1 MGVQVDKIKVGVI
14 GVGHLGELHLKKYQS
29 IPEAELT
36 GFFDVN
42 EDINKSISDDY
53 GIRSCSS
60 VDELLNQVDAVS
72 IVVPTTGHRD
82 AAVIAAEK
90 GIHIFVEKP
99 IASSLEEADDII
111 NAAIR
116 GNVKLQVGHIERF
129 NPAFRNL
136 RHELINPKFIEAHR
150 LASFNPRGLDV
161 PVILDLMIH
170 DIDIILRLMDS
181 EINSIDASGVGV
193 VGETADIV
201 NARINFE
208 NGAVANV
215 TASRISQK
223 KMRKMR
229 IFQKDSYI
237 SLDFVDGESEIF
249 RMSEEDGKF
258 QQPEF
263 FPVMDLSHNDKKR
276 IVGFRKVKNDGKDSI
291 ELELSTFLQSIIN
304 NTPTAVTGEEARDAL
319 NIALQIVEKSAG

>member
-1 MGVQVDKIKVGVI
+1 MNSVKVGVI
-14 GVGHLGELHLKKYQS
+14 GVGHLGELHLKKYIN

-42 EDINKSISDDY
+42 EDTNKRISDAY
-53 GIRSCSS
+53 GIKAFRSIE
-60 VDELLNQVDAVS
+60 ELLNNVEAVS

-82 AAVIAAEK
+82 AAVKAAEK
-90 GIHIFVEKP
+90 GIPVFVEKP
-99 IASSLEEADDII
+99 IASTLAEADDII
-111 NAAIR
+111 KAA
-116 GNVKLQVGHIERF
+116 NSNKVKLQVGHIERF
-129 NPAFRNL
+129 NPAYRNL

-170 DIDIILRLMDS
+170 DIDIILKLVQS
-181 EINSIDASGVGV
+181 EIKEIDASGVGV
-193 VGETADIV
+193 VGDTADIV

-237 SLDFVDGESEIF
+237 SMDFVEGEAEVF
-249 RMSEEDGKF
+249 RMSDGDGKF
-258 QQPEF
+258 QQPELL
-263 FPVMDLSHNDKKR
+263 PVMDLSHNEIKR
-276 IVGFRKVKNDGKDSI
+276 VVGFRRIGNDGKDSI
-291 ELELSTFLQSIIN
+291 ELELSSFVQSVIN
-304 NTPTAVTGEEARDAL
+304 DTPPAVTGEEARKAL
-319 NIALQIVEKSAG
+319 EVALQIVEKIDNLDK